1 MRPSFAAACAVIALA
16 ALGTRAA
23 AQNPPA
29 APPPTTAPAPQ
40 PAAPAE
46 SLAAQIPNAD
56 TTASPLA
63 IRPGDVIRL
72 QVWGHDELSGEY
84 PVDENYN
91 VLFPLI
97 GSINVQHVTV
107 GQLRDR
113 LNTSLGEL
121 FQRPFFTL
129 TPMFRVAVLGE
140 VMKPGLYSVDPT
152 LTVVDLLALAGGPTR
167 QANQKKLQLIRGG
180 QAVRVPLDPASIAR
194 STLRE
199 LGVHSGDQLVMP
211 RAFLTRDDLGLI
223 INIANF
229 LLLAYITV
237 RR

>member
-1 MRPSFAAACAVIALA
+1 MRHALAVAAALTLA
-16 ALGTRAA
+16 AGAGAR
-23 AQNPPA
+23 AQNP
-29 APPPTTAPAPQ
+29 TPAPQ
-40 PAAPAE
+40 PAAAPAARDTTPP
-46 SLAAQIPNAD
+46 AAIPAQAPNTD
-56 TTASPLA
+56 TTATPLA
-63 IRPGDVIRL
+63 IRPGDVIRIE
-72 QVWGHDELSGEY
+72 VWGHQELSGEF

-91 VLFPLI
+91 LLFPLV
-97 GSINVQHVTV
+97 GSINVRNVSV

-113 LNTSLGEL
+113 LNTDLSQL

-152 LTVVDLLALAGGPTR
+152 LTVVDLLALAGGATH
-167 QANQKKLQLIRGG
+167 QANQKGLRLIRGG
-180 QAVRVPLDPASIAR
+180 KVLQVPMDPASIAR

-211 RAFLTRDDLGLI
+211 RAFLTREDLGLI